1 MDLFLNPK
9 RIETMENKRKKRAT
23 ALRSKCCILF
33 VFKKEMVGFL
43 FYEKE
48 TQQVTSASRIQILM
62 PPV

>member
-48 TQQVTSASRIQILM
+48 TQQVQAEYKF
-62 PPV
+62 